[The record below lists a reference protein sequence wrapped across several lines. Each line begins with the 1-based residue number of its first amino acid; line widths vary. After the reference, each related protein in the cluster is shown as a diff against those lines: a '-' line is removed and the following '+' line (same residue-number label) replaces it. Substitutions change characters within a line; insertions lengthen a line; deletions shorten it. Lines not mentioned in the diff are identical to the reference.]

1 MSQHIPLNLNDT
13 QRAHLTRLLRS
24 GNAPA
29 RTQTKARLL
38 LMTDRSEGQPLTDE
52 YSAQTLD
59 ISRATIIRVRRR
71 FAQEGADA
79 ALYDKARPAKR
90 PRSPAKSKCT

>member
-1 MSQHIPLNLNDT
+1 MSQHITLHLT
-13 QRAHLTRLLRS
+13 AAQRAHLTRLLRC

-38 LMTDRSEGQPLTDE
+38 LMTDRSAGQQLQGE
-52 YSAQTLD
+52 HIAQMPG

-71 FAQEGADA
+71 FAQEEADA
-79 ALYDKARPAKR
+79 ALYDKARPGKM
-90 PRSPAKSKCT
+90 PKLPI